1 MSKTSLRKELQEMTT
16 DQLRAIILDAYD
28 ARTEFKDYFEFFL
41 NPDVDRLLEKH
52 RTKIVKEVYR
62 TKWGKSKARVSV
74 LKKAVKEF
82 IGYRP
87 GPEAVLDMLFLTLH
101 LLGTAERYIDMGS
114 TQIKYIKDLSGQII
128 EYADNN
134 QVASIAIER
143 IGNMLHSGIYS
154 NYFAR
159 VVGESIAR

>member
-1 MSKTSLRKELQEMTT
+1 MSKTALRKELQEMTT

-41 NPDVDRLLEKH
+41 NPDVDRLLEKY

-114 TQIKYIKDLSGQII
+114 TQIK
-128 EYADNN
+128 
-134 QVASIAIER
+134 
-143 IGNMLHSGIYS
+143 
-154 NYFAR
+154 
-159 VVGESIAR
+159 

>member
-1 MSKTSLRKELQEMTT
+1 MSKTALRKELQEMNP

-28 ARTEFKDYFEFFL
+28 AKTEFKEYFEFFL
-41 NPDVDRLLEKH
+41 NPDVGRLLEKH
-52 RTKIVKEVYR
+52 RAKVVKEVNR

-87 GPEAVLDMLFLTLH
+87 GPEAVLDMLFLTLQ
-101 LLGTAERYIDMGS
+101 LLGTAERYIDMTD
-114 TQIKYIKDLSGQII
+114 TQIKYIRSLSAQII

-134 QVASIAIER
+134 ELASAAFER

-154 NYFAR
+154 RYFIR
-159 VVGESIAR
+159 IVGEAIAR